1 MRPIRNVPNFRLSY
15 VKRKLF
21 LIIVIKHFIV
31 VLYLILC
38 YKRNACLQCS
48 TAHVYLL
55 TEIRDLSSMRILT
68 LGFGKRKI
76 GNLKKTRMYIAIKK
90 NVRIVNVYELQN
102 EI

>member
-1 MRPIRNVPNFRLSY
+1 M
-15 VKRKLF
+15 
-21 LIIVIKHFIV
+21 
-31 VLYLILC
+31 
-38 YKRNACLQCS
+38 
-48 TAHVYLL
+48 YLL